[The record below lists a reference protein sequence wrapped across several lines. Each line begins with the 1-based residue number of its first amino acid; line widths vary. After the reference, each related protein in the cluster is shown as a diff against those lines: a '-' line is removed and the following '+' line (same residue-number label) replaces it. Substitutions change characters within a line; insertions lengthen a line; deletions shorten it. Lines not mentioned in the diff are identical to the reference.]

1 MPNTPA
7 SPARPRPEG
16 WFGVLVTAALCGIFL
31 WWWFLPEPVSS
42 ATERDPLY
50 WVGLARSHQGSAE
63 PTLSMRLEI
72 IMIAEA
78 LREHG
83 ESTVA
88 DRLEND
94 WLPPD
99 WPPAGEPETA
109 ASDGSAT
116 DSATDDPVTDAF
128 PTDPDVTA
136 ALAPGPTGDPDPI
149 GASLEEAAAAFDTLD
164 IEHGQHLLQEAAQA
178 AAALPEP
185 ARTHALWRVAARQA
199 RSGLAA
205 DAAVTRQ
212 HQSMSPGSPEFPD
225 WLIAEMNAGDLLAP
239 VVHAHAALPADH
251 PRVVALASRWRALVR
266 ERLRQRDHPLFI
278 RHGPA
283 TDASAPMPAET
294 DTPTLWSAVESNRLG
309 EAARLAGDDPAAC
322 LAIARLLTWLAAP
335 PP

>member
-1 MPNTPA
+1 MPDTPA
-7 SPARPRPEG
+7 PPARPRPEG
-16 WFGVLVTAALCGIFL
+16 WFGVLVTAVLCGIFL

-42 ATERDPLY
+42 ETERDPLY
-50 WVGLARSHQGSAE
+50 WVGLARAHQGAAE

-94 WLPPD
+94 WLPPT
-99 WPPAGEPETA
+99 WPRATPPDTAAGDDPAANNSAAGASTATTTGLATGPAPGGTGEPDLIA
-109 ASDGSAT
+109 AR
-116 DSATDDPVTDAF
+116 
-128 PTDPDVTA
+128 
-136 ALAPGPTGDPDPI
+136 
-149 GASLEEAAAAFDTLD
+149 LEQAAAAFDTLD
-164 IEHGQHLLQEAAQA
+164 IEQGQRLLQEAAQA

-225 WLIAEMNAGDLLAP
+225 WLIAEMSAGDLLAP
-239 VVHAHAALPADH
+239 VVDAHAALPADH
-251 PRVVALASRWRALVR
+251 PRVVALATRWRTLVR
-266 ERLRQRDHPLFI
+266 ERLRQRDHPLFT

-283 TDASAPMPAET
+283 TDASRPVPDAAT
-294 DTPTLWSAVESNRLG
+294 APTLWSAVEANRLG
-309 EAARLAGDDPAAC
+309 EAARLAGNDPAAC
-322 LAIARLLTWLAAP
+322 LAVARLLAWLAAP